1 MLGDKQKAQLEKF
14 KLFSGWMYN
23 DPKVASDAQFLVA
36 LGLFNYIE
44 TLGAF
49 RIGYLK
55 KDGSGQIL
63 KCSYNKGCGGN
74 HKTTSRERFDNF
86 FAYLGS
92 NYENLLRN
100 HQEIYDGLR
109 RGLTHEFLPKQ
120 GKSNRK

>member
-74 HKTTSRERFDNF
+74 HKTTSSM
-86 FAYLGS
+86 G
-92 NYENLLRN
+92 LLL
-100 HQEIYDGLR
+100 IKIPKSCGAKDLR
-109 RGLTHEFLPKQ
+109 IKNPSISMLAD
-120 GKSNRK
+120 